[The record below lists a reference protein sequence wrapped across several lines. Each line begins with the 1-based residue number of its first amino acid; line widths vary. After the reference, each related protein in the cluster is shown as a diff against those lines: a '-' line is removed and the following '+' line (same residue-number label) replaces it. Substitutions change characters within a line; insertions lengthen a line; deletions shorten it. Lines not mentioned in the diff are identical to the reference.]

1 MDLTREDIQFFSN
14 EENWMFGPTY
24 DLELTVAETDLKALQ
39 EAILSFPEL
48 SP

>member
-1 MDLTREDIQFFSN
+1 MNLSPEDIQFFSN

-24 DLELTVAETDLKALQ
+24 DLDLTVAVTDLKALQ

-48 SP
+48 LP